1 MVKASNQNTY
11 PILGINVLYIV
22 IAYPLGEFNPHI
34 KDLDLDKVN
43 VGNLGHMP

>member
-1 MVKASNQNTY
+1 MKTSNQNPY
-11 PILGINVLYIV
+11 PLIRINVLYIV

-43 VGNLGHMP
+43 VGNLGHSP